1 VAAERLRQAIALSQ
15 LSPARFVATLLPTM
29 FSEGT
34 PQDTIDEFG
43 AAMRAFHPIGFR
55 AMARA
60 SAEDVRDALGSVAMP
75 TLLVCGDRDVR
86 APLAVAEQL
95 HEAIASSRLVVLANT
110 GHVCNVEAPDD
121 FNEAVLTFLRQNSQ

>member
-1 VAAERLRQAIALSQ
+1 VAAERLRQAIALSE
-15 LSPARFVATLLPTM
+15 LSPEQFVATLLPTM

-60 SAEDVRDALGSVAMP
+60 SAEDVRDAVGSVAVP

-95 HEAIASSRLVVLANT
+95 HEAIGSSRLVVLPNA